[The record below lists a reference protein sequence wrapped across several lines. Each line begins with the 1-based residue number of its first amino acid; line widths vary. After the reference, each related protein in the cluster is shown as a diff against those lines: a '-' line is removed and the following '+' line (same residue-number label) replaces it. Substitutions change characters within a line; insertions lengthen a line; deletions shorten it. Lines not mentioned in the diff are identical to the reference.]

1 MLLHC
6 GKTTTLSTHSS
17 EKLRLSHSMTS
28 GIVVDD
34 VSDHLPLF
42 CLYDLDCLLLRKHTC
57 IFRRKL
63 R

>member
-42 CLYDLDCLLLRKHTC
+42 CLYDLDCLL
-57 IFRRKL
+57 
-63 R
+63 